1 MACGV
6 WQDDAVAIGCRRH
19 RDHTRRRIY
28 AVRTVS
34 HRNATVLQC
43 RLRCLVIGEGSIDVY
58 RLVGIVCPVPECR
71 HTEACLSHGSV
82 RPYFPL
88 PGVLPLQ
95 VGVVQC
101 ALHLGVVGVV
111 CLVVGRRTRCENQ
124 SVGVVVCRI
133 EHLEGRQF
141 HTLAIAGMQR
151 QRCLLAFQQVVA
163 HIDARRETRHVAVS
177 RTAYHR
183 DVIA

>member
-1 MACGV
+1 MPCGV
-6 WQDDAVAIGCRRH
+6 RQGNAAAVSGRRH

-34 HRNATVLQC
+34 HRNAAVLQC
-43 RLRCLVIGEGSIDVY
+43 RLRSLVVGEGRIDVY

-95 VGVVQC
+95 VGVIQC
-101 ALHLGVVGVV
+101 TLHMGVVGVV
-111 CLVVGRRTRCENQ
+111 CLVVGRRARCENQ
-124 SVGVVVCRI
+124 SVGIVVCGI

-141 HTLAIAGMQR
+141 HTLAIAGVQR
-151 QRCLLAFQQVVA
+151 QRSLIAFQQVVA

-177 RTAYHR
+177 RPAYHR